1 MSYRARVPTLLSWI
15 ARIAWL
21 AVAVAGGATVEAATD
36 GRSEPVRWT
45 AAVGGW
51 ALWGLVA
58 AALVIPSVRSLTG
71 ARLLA
76 PVSLVVVAVTGF
88 AGATALELI
97 LLGLPA
103 FVASTAIFTAEFGR
117 TWVQS
122 TAYGNED
129 RMPLRPPV
137 AAGAAAAVSWCAWCG
152 CLLGGPLLLAA
163 QMWIAGGLLTAA
175 AAAGVGLLG
184 PRWHRLTLRW
194 LVFVPAGLVVHDP
207 IVLADTL
214 MVPTRRI
221 ERIQLAPA
229 GTGAADLTGP
239 ASGYALEI
247 TTTASVSTV
256 FAFTPR
262 EPDGRAI
269 HMTAFLVSPSRP
281 GEALRV
287 AAGRGLPTS

>member
-1 MSYRARVPTLLSWI
+1 MSFRARVPTLLSWI

-21 AVAVAGGATVEAATD
+21 AVAVAGGAAVEAATS
-36 GRSEPVRWT
+36 GRSEAVRWT
-45 AAVGGW
+45 SAVGGW

-71 ARLLA
+71 VRLLT

-103 FVASTAIFTAEFGR
+103 FVASAAIFTAEFGR
-117 TWVQS
+117 TWIQS

-152 CLLGGPLLLAA
+152 CLLAGPLLLAA
-163 QMWIAGGLLTAA
+163 QMWIAGGVLTVA

-207 IVLADTL
+207 VVLADTL
-214 MVPTRRI
+214 MVPTRQI
-221 ERIQLAPA
+221 ERIHLAPA
-229 GTGAADLTGP
+229 STGAADLTGP

-247 TTTASVSTV
+247 STTESVSTV

-287 AAGRGLPTS
+287 AAGHGLPAS

>member
-1 MSYRARVPTLLSWI
+1 MSFRVPARTLLPWI

-21 AVAVAGGATVEAATD
+21 AVAVAGGAAVESATD
-36 GRSEPVRWT
+36 GRSEAVRWT
-45 AAVGGW
+45 AALGGW
-51 ALWGLVA
+51 VLWGLVA

-88 AGATALELI
+88 AGATAQELI

-103 FVASTAIFTAEFGR
+103 FVACAAIFTAEVGR
-117 TWVQS
+117 SWIQS
-122 TAYGNED
+122 TAYGDED

-137 AAGAAAAVSWCAWCG
+137 AAGAAAAASWCLWCG
-152 CLLGGPLLLAA
+152 CLLAGPLLLAA
-163 QMWIAGGLLTAA
+163 RVWIAGGLLTAA
-175 AAAGVGLLG
+175 AVAGIGLLG

-194 LVFVPAGLVVHDP
+194 LVFVPAGLVLHDP
-207 IVLADTL
+207 VVLADTL
-214 MVPTRRI
+214 MLPTLRI

-247 TTTASVSTV
+247 TTTESVNTV

-262 EPDGRAI
+262 EPQGRAI

-287 AAGRGLPTS
+287 AAARGLPAS

>member
-1 MSYRARVPTLLSWI
+1 MSFRARVPTLLSWI

-21 AVAVAGGATVEAATD
+21 AVAVAGGAAVESATD
-36 GRSEPVRWT
+36 GRSEAVRWT

-51 ALWGLVA
+51 VLWGLVA
-58 AALVIPSVRSLTG
+58 AALVIPSVRSLTA
-71 ARLLA
+71 ARLIA
-76 PVSLVVVAVTGF
+76 PASLVVVAVTGF

-103 FVASTAIFTAEFGR
+103 FVASAAIFTAEFGR
-117 TWVQS
+117 TWIQS

-137 AAGAAAAVSWCAWCG
+137 AAGAGAAVSWCAWCG
-152 CLLGGPLLLAA
+152 CLLAGPLLLAA
-163 QMWIAGGLLTAA
+163 QMWIAGGLLTVA

-207 IVLADTL
+207 VVLADTL
-214 MVPTRRI
+214 MLPTRRI
-221 ERIQLAPA
+221 ERIQLAAA

-247 TTTASVSTV
+247 STNESVSTV
-256 FAFTPR
+256 FAFTPS

-287 AAGRGLPTS
+287 AARRGLPAS